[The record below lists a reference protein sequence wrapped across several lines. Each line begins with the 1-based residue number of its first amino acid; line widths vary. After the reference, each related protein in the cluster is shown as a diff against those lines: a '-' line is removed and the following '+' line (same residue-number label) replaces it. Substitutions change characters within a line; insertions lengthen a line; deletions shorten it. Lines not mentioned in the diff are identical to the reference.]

1 MQTVISL
8 RKKIETNPPQ
18 QAIKIIADEIK
29 YFSYLKQE
37 YREYDERYENVK
49 ELQQA
54 INDFFNKKE
63 GNFIDFLNE
72 INLYMSSPKENKTQ
86 SVKLM
91 TIHFAKGKESDCV
104 FIFDFNNGIIPH
116 ASGYVP
122 SNFIGDDEEEE
133 RRIAYVGI
141 TRAINHLYL
150 TCSSCNESPYLNEI
164 GEKNYKIVTSEI
176 SSQPRSKINNFS
188 SHEMYHK
195 TFPHFEIGEII
206 VHDFFGQGTIIAKKN
221 LDIVVQFKSPYGK
234 QTLKSNHKAIK
245 KLVN

>member
-1 MQTVISL
+1 L

-122 SNFIGDDEEEE
+122 SNFTGDDDEEE

-176 SSQPRSKINNFS
+176 SSQPRSEINNFS

-221 LDIVVQFKSPYGK
+221 LDIVVQFKSTYGK